1 MRLTKKNEAFLGGY
15 EPLAPYC
22 DVTAKLGKLEDAEE
36 ELEKSIQ
43 KLIAHC
49 EDEAKKCGDD
59 DFSCLFWDGKV
70 AGLKEALTEII
81 KLERKK
87 DQK

>member
-1 MRLTKKNEAFLGGY
+1 MT
-15 EPLAPYC
+15 
-22 DVTAKLGKLEDAEE
+22 
-36 ELEKSIQ
+36 ELEKTIQ